1 MIRTLSLTALF
12 ALCLSHTVIA
22 DDMTTFFSTIEQNNP
37 RLKALRQSN
46 KASIAEGKAQ
56 NTIGETSVE
65 YTPFF
70 QKGADGIASSELIV
84 AQEFD
89 FPTLYAARN
98 KSIGIQQDVLDIE
111 YLMARRDVF
120 IEAAN
125 CYYDLM
131 AALANG
137 RLLKNRLAATDS
149 LLSICNKRMKLGD
162 ATIMDNNRIRMEK
175 MNILAD
181 LAQNEGII
189 ARLRLDI
196 ERQGM
201 PSADISQLTST
212 NIPTASIAIPSATTL
227 EDEYIAR
234 MKASDDQQIKIA
246 KQEWLP
252 RLTLGYRRNTE
263 LREFAF
269 NGVLVG
275 VSMPIFSNSKKV
287 KAARMRKEAS
297 LLEQDNIRKEAAS
310 RLQSLTA
317 EAEALSSQLSAYDPA
332 LMEQTLHTL
341 MRAVNAGQL
350 PIIDYYTEADRVY
363 AAQQNLLSVQSS
375 YNKVITELSLRNRQ
389 PRVL

>member
-1 MIRTLSLTALF
+1 MIRTLSLTALLT
-12 ALCLSHTVIA
+12 LCFSHIAHA

-89 FPTLYAARN
+89 FPTLYSARN

-125 CYYDLM
+125 CYYDLR
-131 AALANG
+131 AAIVNR
-137 RLLKNRLAATDS
+137 RLLNDRLTTTDS

-162 ATIMDNNRIRMEK
+162 ATIMDQNRIRMDK
-175 MNILAD
+175 MNILAE
-181 LAQNEGII
+181 LAQNEGVIN
-189 ARLRLDI
+189 RLRIDI
-196 ERQGM
+196 ERMGM
-201 PSADISQLTST
+201 PHLDTTQWTDTTMPAASIFT
-212 NIPTASIAIPSATTL
+212 PTADML

-234 MKASDDQQIKIA
+234 TTAQDELALKIA

-252 RLTLGYRRNTE
+252 RLTVGYRRNTE

-287 KAARMRKEAS
+287 KAARMRKEAT
-297 LLEQDNIRKEAAS
+297 LLEMDNIRKEATS
-310 RLQSLTA
+310 RLHTLTA
-317 EAEALSSQLSAYDPA
+317 EAQSLSSQLSAYDPA
-332 LMEQTLHTL
+332 LIDQTLHTL

-350 PIIDYYTEADRVY
+350 TIIDYYTEADRVY
-363 AAQQNLLSVQSS
+363 SAQQNLLSVQSS
-375 YNKVITELSLRNRQ
+375 YNKVITELTLRNCQ
-389 PRVL
+389 PRGL